1 MRDGGQ
7 EGARLALHEYPCPVP
22 TGGDS
27 RETAPGVEF
36 RLDGA
41 VGEIVI
47 SSPPLNLFGLELS
60 RQLAAAAAQA
70 AASHARAV
78 LVRAEGEN
86 FSAGADVEMFLG
98 RDETAAGELLEEF
111 VPAIRRFSEIEVPTV
126 AAVHGLCLT
135 AGFEVALACDLIWAA
150 EGTQMGLVEA
160 VIGATPFGGGTQRLV
175 ARAGAARAAE
185 IVLASRF
192 YSAEKMLEW
201 GVVNRVL
208 PGEDLA
214 RKSREFVGTLAAGP
228 TLAHAAT
235 KRMIGLALDQGV
247 EAADRA
253 LPEVG
258 ARVIAS
264 EDLQN
269 GARTL
274 LERGPGQASFEG
286 R

>member
-1 MRDGGQ
+1 MPS
-7 EGARLALHEYPCPVP
+7 A
-22 TGGDS
+22 
-27 RETAPGVEF
+27 EF
-36 RLDGA
+36 RLEGA

-47 SSPPLNLFGLELS
+47 SDPPLNLFGLELS
-60 RQLAAAAAQA
+60 RQLATAAAQA
-70 AASHARAV
+70 AESDARAV
-78 LVRAEGEN
+78 LIRAEGEN
-86 FSAGADVEMFLG
+86 FSAGADVNMFLG
-98 RDETAAGELLEEF
+98 RDEAAARELLEEF
-111 VPAIRRFSEIEVPTV
+111 VPAIRRFSEIEAPTV
-126 AAVHGLCLT
+126 AAVQGLCLT
-135 AGFEVALACDLIWAA
+135 AGFEIALACDLIWAA
-150 EGTQMGLVEA
+150 EGTQLGLIEA

-185 IVLASRF
+185 IVFGARF
-192 YSAEKMLEW
+192 YPAEKMLEW

-208 PGEDLA
+208 PGEELE
-214 RKSREFVGTLAAGP
+214 RKSREFVARLAAGP

-235 KRMIGLALDQGV
+235 KRMIALAVDEGV

-253 LPEVG
+253 LPEAG

-274 LERGPGQASFEG
+274 LERGPGEAGFEG